1 MKIQKEVEK
10 FARKL
15 TDKEWLV
22 LAFVYGVRYRV
33 KLDEEVVADV
43 LEEFP
48 DAKNDTDE
56 IIEFIHKGGDWL
68 INKNITSDR
77 KYLEYYQWAYG
88 KLSRKGKKSVLKTK
102 HETDKYTEEDWKK
115 FEEFLKGMDWPLID
129 EVIENSKKGIVPED
143 AEELDKAE

>member
-22 LAFVYGVRYRV
+22 LAFIYGVRYKI
-33 KLDEEVVADV
+33 KLEGEVVSKV

-56 IIEFIHKGGDWL
+56 IIEFIHKGWDWL
-68 INKNITSDR
+68 VGKKMSDR

-102 HETDKYTEEDWKK
+102 HETDKYTEEDWKE
-115 FEEFLKGMDWPLID
+115 FEEFLKGMDLDGITKTLKD
-129 EVIENSKKGIVPED
+129 CKKGILPDDV
-143 AEELDKAE
+143 EELDKAE

>member
-22 LAFVYGVRYRV
+22 MAFVYGVRY
-33 KLDEEVVADV
+33 KIKPEEEVVASV
-43 LEEFP
+43 LEKFP
-48 DAKNDTDE
+48 NNDTNE
-56 IIEFIHKGGDWL
+56 IVEFIHKGWDWL
-68 INKNITSDR
+68 INKKMSDR

-102 HETDKYTEEDWKK
+102 HETDKYTKEDWKK
-115 FEEFLKGMDWPLID
+115 FEEFLKGID
-129 EVIENSKKGIVPED
+129 LDGIHKTLEDCEKGIFPDDV
-143 AEELDKAE
+143 EELDKAE

>member
-22 LAFVYGVRYRV
+22 MAFIYGVRY
-33 KLDEEVVADV
+33 KIKPEEEVIASV
-43 LEEFP
+43 LEKFP

-56 IIEFIHKGGDWL
+56 IIEFIHRGWDWL
-68 INKNITSDR
+68 VGKKMSDR
-77 KYLEYYQWAYG
+77 KYLEYYQWAYS

-115 FEEFLKGMDWPLID
+115 FEEILKGMDWSLID
-129 EVIENSKKGIVPED
+129 EAIENSKRGIIPED
-143 AEELDKAE
+143 TEDLDKAE